1 MRRGRIG
8 RARLAPVCAVAVLA
22 TAAAPAAATALP
34 CNGNPR
40 LCNRTLD
47 RVVLPAT
54 HNSMSN
60 AAAGWQIPNQ
70 QVGIPEQL
78 AAGVRGFL
86 IDTYYAHRDANGT
99 LVTDT
104 TPTPTSQLYLCH
116 VACSIGATPLIDA
129 LRGIRR
135 FLRDHPRNV
144 LVFVN
149 EDYTRPEDFAR
160 QVRLSGLRRHV
171 FGGQLGSRWPTLRK
185 LIARRRQ
192 VVMLSQ
198 GDTGSVRWYHNG
210 YAGLLQ
216 ETPYN
221 WVTPDLLTEP
231 GELAGEL
238 RPQPRR
244 HDRRPV
250 PDEPLVAAGGAQ
262 PGHLRDRQR
271 DRHAGPARPGLPLR
285 ARPLAD
291 ADRGRHVPERRPVR
305 GRAPAELRDRLA
317 QPNNCSHKGISAAA
331 ASAKVPTHP
340 THARRMAP

>member
-8 RARLAPVCAVAVLA
+8 RARLALGCAAAVLA
-22 TAAAPAAATALP
+22 AAAAPAASAALLP
-34 CNGNPR
+34 CNGDAR
-40 LCNRTLD
+40 LCDRPLD

-70 QVGIPEQL
+70 QVGIPAQL
-78 AAGVRGFL
+78 DAGVRGFL
-86 IDTYYAHRDANGT
+86 IDTYYAHRDANGA
-99 LVTDT
+99 LVTDAA
-104 TPTPTSQLYLCH
+104 PTPTSQLYLCH

-135 FLRDHPRNV
+135 FLTDHPRNV
-144 LVFVN
+144 LLFVN

-171 FGGQLGSRWPTLRK
+171 YGGKLGSRWPTLRK

-221 WVTPDLLTEP
+221 WNTPDLLTSP
-231 GELAGEL
+231 PNWPASCAPNRGGTTGGLFL
-238 RPQPRR
+238 MNHWSP
-244 HDRRPV
+244 PV
-250 PDEPLVAAGGAQ
+250 APSPATSAIVNATDTLV
-262 PGHLRDRQR
+262 R
-271 DRHAGPARPGLPLR
+271 R
-285 ARPLAD
+285 ARVC
-291 ADRGRHVPERRPVR
+291 RFVR
-305 GRAPAELRDRLA
+305 GRW
-317 QPNNCSHKGISAAA
+317 
-331 ASAKVPTHP
+331 PTLI
-340 THARRMAP
+340 AVDMFQSGGLFEAVRQLNSEIG